1 MCQLVRRSV
10 KEDAVCFP
18 TVRELMCLFATA
30 PGLVAARVC
39 TLDEDFVATFPS
51 DIHWIEALQDSVG

>member
-1 MCQLVRRSV
+1 M
-10 KEDAVCFP
+10 CFP
-18 TVRELMCLFATA
+18 AGKELMCLFIAA

-51 DIHWIEALQDSVG
+51 DTQWIEALQDSVG

>member
-1 MCQLVRRSV
+1 M

-18 TVRELMCLFATA
+18 AVRELMCLFTAA